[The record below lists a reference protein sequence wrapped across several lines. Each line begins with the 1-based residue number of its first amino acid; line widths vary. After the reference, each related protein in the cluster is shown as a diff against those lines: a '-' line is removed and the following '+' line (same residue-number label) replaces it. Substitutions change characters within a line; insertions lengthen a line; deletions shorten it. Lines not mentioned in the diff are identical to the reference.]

1 MIRDLPL
8 LVILS
13 VDRLLLHEE
22 HDRQR
27 TRPLVDKI
35 RQGGIL
41 RNPPI
46 ITPLRDRTGRYMVLD
61 GAHRTLAFDMLE
73 IPHILAQ
80 VVEPDDPGLNLNP
93 WNHVLWEWETQA
105 FIDRLAE
112 ITNLTL
118 IQHDLEQAQQE
129 LTNKRSLALLRT
141 PDGDTYAAY
150 PPSTDL
156 GTRVNMLHQI
166 VNQYK
171 DRAKLDRTNLINM
184 EKLSELYPNLTGL
197 VIMPRF
203 RIEDVLYLVGE
214 GILLPAGST
223 RFTIAPR
230 ALRVNYPLDALA
242 ADTSLEE
249 KDRHLQDWLQK
260 KVESKSVRYYEE
272 PTFLFDE

>member
-1 MIRDLPL
+1 MIPDLPL
-8 LVILS
+8 LAILS

-27 TRPLVDKI
+27 TQPLVDKI

-61 GAHRTLAFDMLE
+61 GAHRSLAFEMLE

-105 FIDRLAE
+105 FINSLAG

-118 IQHDLEQAQQE
+118 IQRDLVQAQEE
-129 LTNKRSLALLRT
+129 LTNKRCLALLRT

-150 PPSTDL
+150 PPSNDL
-156 GTRVNMLHQI
+156 GTRVNMLHEI

-171 DRAKLDRTNLINM
+171 ERARLDRTNLIDV
-184 EKLSELYPNLTGL
+184 EKLSELYANLTGL
-197 VIMPRF
+197 VVMPSF
-203 RIEDVLYLVGE
+203 RIEDVLYLVGK

-223 RFTIAPR
+223 RFTISPR

-242 ADTSLEE
+242 ANTSLEE
-249 KDRHLQDWLQK
+249 KDRHLQDWLQQ
-260 KVESKSVRYYEE
+260 KVKNKSIRYYEE
-272 PTFLFDE
+272 PTFFFDE